1 MNKEIGRKQ
10 CEGMARAM
18 NIIRSHMDELPN
30 GITEV
35 SKEQLDQVPV
45 AAPEFLQECKATA
58 EKYEKGKRMNNDLIS
73 RKAVD
78 EIIGKEIDCSTSYD
92 AHETQINIKFAVK
105 DLPTAYNAEKVIEQ
119 LEELRDRFT
128 VEDYHIRGI
137 IEKAIEIV
145 RKGGVE

>member
-1 MNKEIGRKQ
+1 
-10 CEGMARAM
+10 M

-58 EKYEKGKRMNNDLIS
+58 EKYEKGKHMKDDLIS
-73 RKAVD
+73 RKSLYKKLCLDINGNRIPDHDVD
-78 EIIGKEIDCSTSYD
+78 NFPVTLFLK
-92 AHETQINIKFAVK
+92 NVK
-105 DLPTAYNAEKVIEQ
+105 QAFYREPAAYNAEKVIEQ

>member
-1 MNKEIGRKQ
+1 MIAILHTR
-10 CEGMARAM
+10 
-18 NIIRSHMDELPN
+18 
-30 GITEV
+30 
-35 SKEQLDQVPV
+35 
-45 AAPEFLQECKATA
+45 
-58 EKYEKGKRMNNDLIS
+58 GKRMNNDLIS

-92 AHETQINIKFAVK
+92 VHETQINIKFAVK
-105 DLPTAYNAEKVIEQ
+105 DLPAAYNAEKVIEQ

-128 VEDYHIRGI
+128 VEDYHIQGI